1 MNHSI
6 TDSGT
11 VTSLPSSQGYM
22 PGGVKSG
29 GSMIHFLRPRTHA
42 ATASRHIPRHDN
54 NN

>member
-42 ATASRHIPRHDN
+42 AATSRDVPRHDKKH
-54 NN
+54 